1 MAVSKKKAKFDP
13 LLPISEKVERVLQGV
28 EYKFAQT
35 IQERVS
41 EVFNSREIDF
51 ALFMQWVDSEEGEQF
66 LRDSDLVSAAVLLE
80 IVERCKHQAE
90 TDFQNGHEF
99 SLLNTAK
106 YVFDP
111 SYEIYDYSWAGY
123 NELK

>member
-1 MAVSKKKAKFDP
+1 MAVSRKKAKFDP
-13 LLPISEKVERVLQGV
+13 LLPISEKVERVLQGI
-28 EYKFAQT
+28 EYKLAQT

-51 ALFMQWVDSEEGEQF
+51 ALFMQWVDSEEGERF

-80 IVERCKHQAE
+80 IVQRCKDQAE
-90 TDFQNGHEF
+90 TDFQNGDEF

-111 SYEIYDYSWAGY
+111 GCEIYNYSWAGY

>member
-13 LLPISEKVERVLQGV
+13 LLPVSEKVELVLQGI
-28 EYKFAQT
+28 EYKLAQT

-51 ALFMQWVDSEEGEQF
+51 ALFIQWIDSEVGEHF
-66 LRDSDLVSAAVLLE
+66 LRASDLVSASVLLE
-80 IVERCKHQAE
+80 IVERCRGQAE
-90 TDFQNGHEF
+90 TDCQNGDKF

-111 SYEIYDYSWAGY
+111 GYEIYDYSWAGY